1 MNHTQAPAD
10 IQTLFGFGDN
20 LGPHKVIHVHE
31 PSINLNGVLVV
42 HNVAAG
48 PSIGGLRMASDVSTT
63 ECYRLA
69 HAMTFKNAAAGLPHG
84 GGKSVLLADPG
95 MPLAQ
100 KEELI
105 RAFACALRNETD
117 YIFGPDMGTNEQ
129 CMGWVRDEI
138 GRAVG
143 LPRELGGIPLD
154 ELGATGWGLY
164 HAVDVALERQN
175 IDMDKA
181 TVVIQGYGSVGYH
194 SARFLAQGG
203 ATIIAASDSLG
214 AVYNSG
220 GLDVEALWELKRN
233 GQSVSEFSGG
243 KSIDSD
249 SLIDID
255 CDIWVPAA
263 RPDVIND
270 ENVKRLNTRIVAQGA
285 NIPAT
290 ISAENYLHQKKIT
303 CLPDFI
309 ANAGGVICAA
319 MEYQGSSQSAAFDAI
334 REKIRNN
341 TTEMFERSDNRS
353 IPLREAA
360 QAMAEVRIRAAMST
374 RRWGLF

>member
-1 MNHTQAPAD
+1 
-10 IQTLFGFGDN
+10 
-20 LGPHKVIHVHE
+20 
-31 PSINLNGVLVV
+31 
-42 HNVAAG
+42 
-48 PSIGGLRMASDVSTT
+48 
-63 ECYRLA
+63 
-69 HAMTFKNAAAGLPHG
+69 
-84 GGKSVLLADPG
+84 
-95 MPLAQ
+95 MPLTQ

-129 CMGWVRDEI
+129 CMGWIRDEI

-154 ELGATGWGLY
+154 KLGATGWGLY
-164 HAVDVALERQN
+164 HAVDVALERLN

-194 SARFLAQGG
+194 SARFLAQDG
-203 ATIIAASDSLG
+203 ATIIAASDSSG
-214 AVYNSG
+214 AIFNSD
-220 GLDVEALWELKRN
+220 GLDVEALWKLKRS
-233 GQSVSEFSGG
+233 GKSVSEFSGG
-243 KSIDSD
+243 KSIDSE
-249 SLIDID
+249 SLIDIE

-270 ENVKRLNTRIVAQGA
+270 ENVKRLRTRIVAQGA

-290 ISAENYLHQKKIT
+290 ISAESYLHQQKVV

-341 TTEMFERSDNRS
+341 TTGMFEKSERGS

-360 QAMAEVRIRAAMST
+360 QAMAEARIRAAMST